1 MWCYQIGI
9 ALIGDAMN
17 ATLLIVILLVIFA
30 LVGVSLLNEK
40 RKQHSAQSPTASAN
54 QRRMDSYTQA
64 RYYNHQQH
72 KNPWIVTP
80 QDSDSGKSKME

>member
-1 MWCYQIGI
+1 
-9 ALIGDAMN
+9 MN

-64 RYYNHQQH
+64 RYYNHQH
-72 KNPWIVTP
+72 KNPWIVKP
-80 QDSDSGKSKME
+80 QDSDSGKSKTE